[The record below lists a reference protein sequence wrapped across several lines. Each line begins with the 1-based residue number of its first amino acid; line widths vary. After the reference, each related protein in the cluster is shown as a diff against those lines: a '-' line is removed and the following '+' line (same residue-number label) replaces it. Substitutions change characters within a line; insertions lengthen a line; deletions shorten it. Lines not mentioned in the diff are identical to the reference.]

1 MPFKG
6 KPNNIHF
13 YLCNLTCIFRVVIP
27 NANIKSKDNKSITK
41 KIASNLFGESNLKND
56 SHYFLS
62 SNPLVL
68 FCRENKQ
75 SLQGIKI
82 DGFDFHFCNKSQIIQ
97 TDVGNCITSNS
108 KLNLIDGKVYTHD
121 VSDIINAE
129 VKDAEH
135 VMIISVNRLGSDDK
149 NDFKVHTSVHA
160 RVCISILSIS
170 KQSFIDDAAKN
181 NTW

>member
-6 KPNNIHF
+6 KPTIYVYFLEANSYSF
-13 YLCNLTCIFRVVIP
+13 NLTYIFRVVIP
-27 NANIKSKDNKSITK
+27 NANIKAKDDKSITK
-41 KIASNLFGESNLKND
+41 QIASKLFGERNLKID
-56 SHYFLS
+56 SDDFLS

-82 DGFDFHFCNKSQIIQ
+82 NGFDFHFCNKSQIIQ

-108 KLNLIDGKVYTHD
+108 KLNLIDGKVYKHD

-135 VMIISVNRLGSDDK
+135 VMIISVQRFGSEDK
-149 NDFKVHTSVHA
+149 NDFKVQYKIKYMH
-160 RVCISILSIS
+160 
-170 KQSFIDDAAKN
+170 SFSFK
-181 NTW
+181 

>member
-1 MPFKG
+1 M
-6 KPNNIHF
+6 
-13 YLCNLTCIFRVVIP
+13 
-27 NANIKSKDNKSITK
+27 
-41 KIASNLFGESNLKND
+41 KINSD
-56 SHYFLS
+56 DFLS

-82 DGFDFHFCNKSQIIQ
+82 DGFDFHFCNKLQIIQ

-108 KLNLIDGKVYTHD
+108 KLNLIDGKVYKHD

-135 VMIISVNRLGSDDK
+135 VMIISVQRFGSEDK
-149 NDFKVHTSVHA
+149 NDFKVQ
-160 RVCISILSIS
+160 S
-170 KQSFIDDAAKN
+170 KIM
-181 NTW
+181 